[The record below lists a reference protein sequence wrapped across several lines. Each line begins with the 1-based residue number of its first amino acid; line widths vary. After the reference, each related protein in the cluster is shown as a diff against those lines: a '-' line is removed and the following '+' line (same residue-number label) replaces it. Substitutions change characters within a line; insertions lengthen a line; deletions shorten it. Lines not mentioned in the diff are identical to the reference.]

1 MAWRPRVLFTFLR
14 SLFSNDLLVELSE
27 KKVSIKAFSSEI
39 SFEDEPYIALENTNK
54 GEIVKAIG
62 KDAKS
67 LTSPNIR
74 VLNPFKHNRSF
85 VADFMCAEKILQHGI
100 YTMHNSKIKPAPRV
114 IIHQLEKT
122 DGGLTDI
129 EERVLRELA
138 LGAGAREVVIYLGC
152 KINTDVETFDTVK
165 ARVSVTK

>member
-1 MAWRPRVLFTFLR
+1 M
-14 SLFSNDLLVELSE
+14 
-27 KKVSIKAFSSEI
+27 
-39 SFEDEPYIALENTNK
+39 SFEDEPYIALENTKK

-62 KDAKS
+62 KQAKS

-74 VLNPFKHNRSF
+74 VLNPFKHSRSF

-100 YTMHNSKIKPAPRV
+100 YTMHKSKIRPAPRV

-138 LGAGAREVVIYLGC
+138 LGAGAREVIIYLGD
-152 KINTDVETFDTVK
+152 KINISVEKFDTVK
-165 ARVSVTK
+165 ARVSAT

>member
-1 MAWRPRVLFTFLR
+1 MFTFIR

-27 KKVSIKAFSSEI
+27 NKVSIKAFTSDM
-39 SFEDEPYIALENTNK
+39 SFEEEPYIAIENTKK
-54 GEIVKAIG
+54 GEVVKAIG
-62 KDAKS
+62 KNAKS
-67 LTSPNIR
+67 LSAPNIR

-100 YTMHNSKIKPAPRV
+100 YTMHNSPIIRPSPRV
-114 IIHQLEKT
+114 NIHQLEKT

-138 LGAGAREVVIYLGC
+138 MGAGAREVVIYLGC
-152 KINTDVETFDTVK
+152 KINTNVEGFDTVK
-165 ARVSVTK
+165 ARISAT